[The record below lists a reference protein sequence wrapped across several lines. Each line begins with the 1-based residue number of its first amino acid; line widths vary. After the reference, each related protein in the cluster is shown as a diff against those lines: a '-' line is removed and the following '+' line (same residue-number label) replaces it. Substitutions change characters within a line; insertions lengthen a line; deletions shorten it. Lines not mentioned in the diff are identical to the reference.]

1 MSIRIVSRKYRHW
14 KPEFEFLS
22 YRQLPRDQL
31 TEKRPIVTNNRLHP
45 SWNGA
50 ACPRFPVVGVQLG
63 PKSFRFRCGPAA
75 FRINRYGDQ
84 ISQRQSS
91 WRVGFMNTGRLQN
104 HPRVS
109 FRYLT
114 LNYSPPNCRS
124 APSTKLNSG
133 LAFCHERA
141 TVWVCK
147 NRG

>member
-1 MSIRIVSRKYRHW
+1 MFHGDIDTGSPNSSFSLIAN
-14 KPEFEFLS
+14 LS
-22 YRQLPRDQL
+22 RDQL
-31 TEKRPIVTNNRLHP
+31 TEKRPIVTNSRLHP
-45 SWNGA
+45 SWNGT
-50 ACPRFPVVGVQLG
+50 ACPRFPVVCVQLG

-84 ISQRQSS
+84 ISQRQPN
-91 WRVGFMNTGRLQN
+91 WRVGFTNTGRLQF
-104 HPRVS
+104 RVS

-133 LAFCHERA
+133 LAFHHERA